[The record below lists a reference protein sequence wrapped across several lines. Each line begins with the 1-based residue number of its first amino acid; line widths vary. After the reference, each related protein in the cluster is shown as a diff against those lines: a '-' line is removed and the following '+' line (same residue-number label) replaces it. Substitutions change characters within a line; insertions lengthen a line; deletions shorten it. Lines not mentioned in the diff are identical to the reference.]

1 MTDPASA
8 RAPVPCADMEP
19 VRAEIDAIDRKLVAL
34 LAARQKCV
42 EAAGRLKAERSMVVD
57 EARIE
62 EVIALVCQEAKER
75 GLSESVAERLWRK
88 LIALS
93 IEHEYAIFDTK

>member
-1 MTDPASA
+1 MTEKSLE
-8 RAPVPCADMEP
+8 RAPVPCEEMEP
-19 VRAEIDAIDRKLVAL
+19 VRAEIDAIDRQLVTL

-42 EAAGRLKAERSMVVD
+42 EAAGRLKPERTMVVD

-62 EVIALVCQEAKER
+62 EVISLVRQEAER
-75 GLSESVAERLWRK
+75 QGLSIQMAEALWRH

-93 IEHEYAIFDTK
+93 IEHEFAVFDKK

>member
-1 MTDPASA
+1 MTDHATP
-8 RAPVPCADMEP
+8 RAAVPCAEMEP

-34 LAARQKCV
+34 LAARQKYV
-42 EAAGRLKAERSMVVD
+42 EAAGRLKTERTMVVD

-62 EVIALVCQEAKER
+62 EVIALVCQEARAK
-75 GLSESVAERLWRK
+75 GLSENIAEALWRK

-93 IEHEYAIFDTK
+93 IEHEYAIFDKK